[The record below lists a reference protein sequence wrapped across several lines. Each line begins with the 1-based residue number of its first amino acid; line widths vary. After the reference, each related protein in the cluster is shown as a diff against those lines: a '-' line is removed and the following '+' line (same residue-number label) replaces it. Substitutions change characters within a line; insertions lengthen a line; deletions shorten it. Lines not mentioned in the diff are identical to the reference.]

1 MSTEPSRP
9 DVSPSTDAQVN
20 DEQHLIERLRQGDE
34 TTFTWLQT
42 EYTAM
47 MLRLAH
53 MYVADWATAEDVV
66 QDTWLAVFQNID
78 RFEGRSS
85 LKTWIFHILM
95 NKARTRAKREQRVT
109 AFSLMWSEEI
119 EFIDPG
125 IDERLF
131 NAQDGHWTSFPG
143 PWPVGPE
150 DQALSGELRD
160 LILRVIKGLPMNQ
173 MEVITLRD
181 VEGFTPAE
189 VCELMELTD
198 ANQRVILHRARTAVR
213 RAIEVYFN
221 AG

>member
-1 MSTEPSRP
+1 VSTEPSRP
-9 DVSPSTDAQVN
+9 EASDSSDVRVI
-20 DEQHLIERLRQGDE
+20 DEQQVIERLRHGDE
-34 TTFTWLQT
+34 ATFTWLQT

-47 MLRLAH
+47 MLRVAH

-66 QDTWLAVFQNID
+66 QDTWLAVFQSID

-95 NKARTRAKREQRVT
+95 NKARTRAKREHRVT
-109 AFSLMWSEEI
+109 AFSLMWSEEV

-150 DQALSGELRD
+150 DQALSRELRD
-160 LILRVIKGLPMNQ
+160 LILRVIKDLPLNQ
-173 MEVITLRD
+173 LEVITLRD
-181 VEGFTPAE
+181 VEGFAPAD

-198 ANQRVILHRARTAVR
+198 ANQRVLLHRARTTVR
-213 RAIEVYFN
+213 RAIEEYFN
-221 AG
+221 TS